1 MKKGAIFD
9 LDGTLLDSMS
19 IWDRAGELFLEKLG
33 IRAEK
38 DLGQT
43 MFAMSMEEGAKFLQ
57 KQYGLTQN
65 IEVIMEGI
73 NQTVHEFYYYQVELK
88 KGVRNLLDKMKQ
100 AEYTL
105 VAATSSD
112 RNNIEEALRRL
123 DILAYFDR
131 IYTCTE
137 IGAGKDQPDIY
148 LAAAGFLGLPPA
160 RVWVFEDALH
170 ALETAHRAG
179 FLTVAIYDS
188 WSREEQEE
196 IQKIC
201 DIYLTELD
209 QDQEFWKKSGTES
222 GTESGTGRK
231 TDENRVDY
239 SRK

>member
-33 IRAEK
+33 IQAEK

-57 KQYGLTQN
+57 KQYELTQD
-65 IEVIMEGI
+65 IEEIMEGI
-73 NQTVHEFYYYQVELK
+73 NKTVREFYYYQVELK
-88 KGVRNLLDKMKQ
+88 KGARNLLDKMKQ
-100 AEYTL
+100 AGFTL

-112 RNNIEEALRRL
+112 RNNIEAALRRL
-123 DILAYFDR
+123 EILPCFDR

-137 IGAGKDQPDIY
+137 IGVGKDQPDIY
-148 LAAAGFLGLPPA
+148 LAAAGVLGLPPA
-160 RVWVFEDALH
+160 RIWVFEDALH

-179 FLTVAIYDS
+179 FLTAAVYDS
-188 WSREEQEE
+188 WSRKEQEE

-201 DIYLTELD
+201 DIYLTGLD
-209 QDQEFWKKSGTES
+209 QDQELWSRIRSRIQNGIRNGE
-222 GTESGTGRK
+222 
-231 TDENRVDY
+231 ENR
-239 SRK
+239 

>member
-19 IWDRAGELFLEKLG
+19 IWDRAGELFLDKLG
-33 IRAEK
+33 IQAEK

-43 MFAMSMEEGAKFLQ
+43 MFAMNMEEGAKFLQ
-57 KQYGLTQN
+57 KQYELTQDT
-65 IEVIMEGI
+65 EEIMEGI
-73 NQTVHEFYYYQVELK
+73 NKTVREFYYYQVELK
-88 KGVRNLLDKMKQ
+88 KGARNLLDKMKQ
-100 AEYTL
+100 AGFTL

-112 RNNIEEALRRL
+112 RNNIEAALRRL
-123 DILAYFDR
+123 EILPCFDR

-160 RVWVFEDALH
+160 RIWVFEDALH

-179 FLTVAIYDS
+179 FLTAAVYDS
-188 WSREEQEE
+188 WSRKEQEE

-209 QDQEFWKKSGTES
+209 QDQEFWKKTEQNPER
-222 GTESGTGRK
+222 GG
-231 TDENRVDY
+231 NR
-239 SRK
+239 